1 MTLEQDK
8 AIASGAKRVEE
19 REHLTAGIEAPRD
32 VSIEERE
39 PEAGLPGGPVKTNL
53 GDLTLSMFQ
62 QGQSVRVRIGNPHNS
77 SELYERVFPSADEAN
92 DALLQADI
100 LTDDQVPDLAQ
111 LAGTGIPL
119 THITAEQ
126 LEAAG
131 LKRHG
136 VSTL

>member
-1 MTLEQDK
+1 MTNEQDK
-8 AIASGAKRVEE
+8 AIASGAKHVEQTQY
-19 REHLTAGIEAPRD
+19 LTAGLESPRD

-39 PEAGLPGGPVKTNL
+39 PEGGLPGGPVKTAL
-53 GDLTLSMFQ
+53 GELTLSMFQ
-62 QGQSVRVRIGNPHNS
+62 QGQSVRVRIGNAHNS

-100 LTDDQVPDLAQ
+100 LTDAQVPDPTQ
-111 LAGTGIPL
+111 LAGMGIVL
-119 THITAEQ
+119 ASVTAEQ
-126 LEAAG
+126 LESAG